1 VATYPA
7 LEHRESR
14 IGRWFRARRL
24 RLALLIGAVETLAIA
39 VTDATWRWALVVA
52 AVVFLFYWFV
62 GRKTR
67 YDAVR
72 QISWTAAASQLLPV
86 LVPVIAALVGFF
98 VIVAVIILAVVMIAL
113 LYLDRGA

>member
-1 VATYPA
+1 MATYPV

-14 IGRWFRARRL
+14 VGRWFRARRL
-24 RLALLIGAVETLAIA
+24 RLALLIGAVA
-39 VTDATWRWALVVA
+39 
-52 AVVFLFYWFV
+52 VFLFYWFV

-67 YDAVR
+67 FEAVR